1 MPSTLGFFLTR
12 IHHWS
17 AFYLICEIVRRN
29 ITFIFIFLIGQHQ
42 IFPNLEE
49 LSVDVK
55 HITTKRHFPEDFL
68 CNLKCLD
75 LFFFAESTSI
85 LSLDDFFQRMH
96 TMKVLKIEEG
106 ECIGLSNKKI
116 ENGMSAIIR
125 KGNKCRDLK
134 HIIKQ
139 ESFNID
145 NLAHLQVRW
154 CHNLISLVP
163 SLTSLQNLTTLKVW
177 SSKGLVNIFN
187 ILNSKESGTTENNGD
202 R

>member
-1 MPSTLGFFLTR
+1 
-12 IHHWS
+12 
-17 AFYLICEIVRRN
+17 
-29 ITFIFIFLIGQHQ
+29 
-42 IFPNLEE
+42 
-49 LSVDVK
+49 
-55 HITTKRHFPEDFL
+55 
-68 CNLKCLD
+68 
-75 LFFFAESTSI
+75 
-85 LSLDDFFQRMH
+85 
-96 TMKVLKIEEG
+96 MKVLKIEEG

-187 ILNSKESGTTENNGD
+187 ILNSKESGTTKNNGD